1 MRVMNE
7 QEVEENIRLMKE
19 YYKKLAGNKELARD
33 FLIRAGIY
41 TKKGKL
47 AKPYKHLHIPPM

>member
-1 MRVMNE
+1 MNE